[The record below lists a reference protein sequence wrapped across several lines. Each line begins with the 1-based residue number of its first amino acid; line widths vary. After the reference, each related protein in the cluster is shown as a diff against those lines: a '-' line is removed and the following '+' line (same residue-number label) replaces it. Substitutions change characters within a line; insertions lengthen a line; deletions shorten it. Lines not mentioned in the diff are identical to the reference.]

1 MNKVF
6 LVGRLTR
13 DFDLRYGA
21 NNTAVAR
28 TSIAVDR
35 QFSSQNGEREADFI
49 NIVAFGNRAETM
61 KKYLTK
67 GSQIA
72 ISGRIQTGSYDA
84 SDGRK
89 VYTTDIVIEEFQ
101 FLDSKGSRQVENNNT
116 TNVNNIAESVVLT
129 QEELPRIGCSGITK
143 QLSTAIIKDFTQEEN
158 LVDNVLD
165 VESTEEGFNQLL
177 KASI

>member
-35 QFSSQNGEREADFI
+35 QFSNQNGEREADFI

-116 TNVNNIAESVVLT
+116 NVNSTNDVTPYDFASESPSTNVESD
-129 QEELPRIGCSGITK
+129 PF
-143 QLSTAIIKDFTQEEN
+143 KDFGDKIEIDDSD
-158 LVDNVLD
+158 LP
-165 VESTEEGFNQLL
+165 F
-177 KASI
+177 

>member
-13 DFDLRYGA
+13 DPELRYGA
-21 NNTAVAR
+21 SNNAVMR

-35 QFSSQNGEREADFI
+35 QFTNQNGEREADFI

-72 ISGRIQTGSYDA
+72 VDGRIQTGSYDGA
-84 SDGRK
+84 DGKK
-89 VYTTDIVIEEFQ
+89 VYTTDVIVENFQ
-101 FLDSKGSRQVENNNT
+101 FLDTRNRSNVSTDQSTSFNNESSSVT
-116 TNVNNIAESVVLT
+116 PYDFPTNDSTANSSDPFADFGARIEVSDS
-129 QEELPRIGCSGITK
+129 ELP
-143 QLSTAIIKDFTQEEN
+143 F
-158 LVDNVLD
+158 
-165 VESTEEGFNQLL
+165 
-177 KASI
+177 

>member
-13 DFDLRYGA
+13 DPDLRYGA
-21 NNTAVAR
+21 SNNAVMR

-35 QFSSQNGEREADFI
+35 QFTNQNGEREADFI

-72 ISGRIQTGSYDA
+72 VSGRIQTGSYDGA
-84 SDGRK
+84 DGKR
-89 VYTTDIVIEEFQ
+89 VYTTDVVIDEFQ
-101 FLDSKGSRQVENNNT
+101 FLDSRGANNQNTQTPSNNSSTTEVTPYDFSSETTEVET
-116 TNVNNIAESVVLT
+116 D
-129 QEELPRIGCSGITK
+129 PF
-143 QLSTAIIKDFTQEEN
+143 KDFGDKIEIDDSD
-158 LVDNVLD
+158 LP
-165 VESTEEGFNQLL
+165 F
-177 KASI
+177 

>member
-13 DFDLRYGA
+13 DPDLRYGA
-21 NNTAVAR
+21 SNNAVMR

-35 QFSSQNGEREADFI
+35 QFTNQNGEREADFI

-72 ISGRIQTGSYDA
+72 VSGRIQTGSYDG
-84 SDGRK
+84 SDGKR
-89 VYTTDIVIEEFQ
+89 VYTTDVIIDEFQ
-101 FLDSKGSRQVENNNT
+101 FLDSRGSRTQDAENSSNSSSAEVTPYDFSSENTQVET
-116 TNVNNIAESVVLT
+116 D
-129 QEELPRIGCSGITK
+129 PF
-143 QLSTAIIKDFTQEEN
+143 KDFGDKIEIDDSD
-158 LVDNVLD
+158 LP
-165 VESTEEGFNQLL
+165 F
-177 KASI
+177 

>member
-35 QFSSQNGEREADFI
+35 QFSNQNGEREADFI

-89 VYTTDIVIEEFQ
+89 VYTTDVVIDEFQ
-101 FLDSKGSRQVENNNT
+101 FLDSRASRQMEST
-116 TNVNNIAESVVLT
+116 DTNVNSNNDVTPYDFATES
-129 QEELPRIGCSGITK
+129 P
-143 QLSTAIIKDFTQEEN
+143 STNVETDPFKDFGDKIETDDSD
-158 LVDNVLD
+158 LP
-165 VESTEEGFNQLL
+165 F
-177 KASI
+177 

>member
-35 QFSSQNGEREADFI
+35 QFSNQNGEREADFI

-61 KKYLTK
+61 KKYLVK

-72 ISGRIQTGSYDA
+72 ISGRIQTGSYDG

-116 TNVNNIAESVVLT
+116 NVNSTNDVTPYDFSNESPSNNT
-129 QEELPRIGCSGITK
+129 ETDPF
-143 QLSTAIIKDFTQEEN
+143 KDFGDKIEIDDSD
-158 LVDNVLD
+158 LP
-165 VESTEEGFNQLL
+165 F
-177 KASI
+177 

>member
-35 QFSSQNGEREADFI
+35 QFSNQNGEREADFI

-89 VYTTDIVIEEFQ
+89 VYTTDIVMEEFQ

-116 TNVNNIAESVVLT
+116 NVNSTNDITPYDFSNESPSNNT
-129 QEELPRIGCSGITK
+129 ETDPF
-143 QLSTAIIKDFTQEEN
+143 KDFGDKIEIDDSD
-158 LVDNVLD
+158 LP
-165 VESTEEGFNQLL
+165 F
-177 KASI
+177 

>member
-35 QFSSQNGEREADFI
+35 QFSNQNGEREADFI

-89 VYTTDIVIEEFQ
+89 VYTTDVVIDEFQ
-101 FLDSKGSRQVENNNT
+101 FLDSRASRQMESTDNNVNSNNDVT
-116 TNVNNIAESVVLT
+116 PYDFATESPSTNVET
-129 QEELPRIGCSGITK
+129 DPF
-143 QLSTAIIKDFTQEEN
+143 KDFGDKIEIDDSD
-158 LVDNVLD
+158 LP
-165 VESTEEGFNQLL
+165 F
-177 KASI
+177 

>member
-13 DFDLRYGA
+13 DPELRYGA
-21 NNTAVAR
+21 SNNAVMR

-35 QFSSQNGEREADFI
+35 QFTNQNGEREADFI

-72 ISGRIQTGSYDA
+72 VSGRIQTGSYDG
-84 SDGRK
+84 SDGKK
-89 VYTTDIVIEEFQ
+89 VYTTDVIIDEFQ
-101 FLDSKGSRQVENNNT
+101 FLDTKGSRTDSGNQTQTSGSNTEMTPYDFSSGSQDTVET
-116 TNVNNIAESVVLT
+116 D
-129 QEELPRIGCSGITK
+129 PF
-143 QLSTAIIKDFTQEEN
+143 KDFGDKIEIDDSD
-158 LVDNVLD
+158 LP
-165 VESTEEGFNQLL
+165 F
-177 KASI
+177 

>member
-35 QFSSQNGEREADFI
+35 QFSTQNGEREADFI

-116 TNVNNIAESVVLT
+116 NVNSTNDVTPYDFATESPSTNVET
-129 QEELPRIGCSGITK
+129 DPF
-143 QLSTAIIKDFTQEEN
+143 KDFGDKIEIDDSD
-158 LVDNVLD
+158 LP
-165 VESTEEGFNQLL
+165 F
-177 KASI
+177 

>member
-13 DFDLRYGA
+13 DFDVRYGA
-21 NNTAVAR
+21 SNNAVAR
-28 TSIAVDR
+28 SSLAVDR
-35 QFSSQNGEREADFI
+35 QFTNQNGEREADFI

-61 KKYLTK
+61 KKYLVK

-116 TNVNNIAESVVLT
+116 NVNSTNDVTPYDFSNESPSNNT
-129 QEELPRIGCSGITK
+129 ETDPF
-143 QLSTAIIKDFTQEEN
+143 KDFGDKIEIDDSD
-158 LVDNVLD
+158 LP
-165 VESTEEGFNQLL
+165 F
-177 KASI
+177 